1 MLNKRGHRNS
11 LCNFFPKNHR
21 GQGLST
27 NTIILLILGIVILI
41 VLILGFTI
49 GWEKIAPFL
58 SRNNVNTIVNSCEA
72 ACATAGVYDFCSAP
86 RDLKSDTEK
95 LTSVTCFY
103 LSEKK
108 TIYGISKCES
118 ITCTSVLVDLEEG
131 ETLDSKCAGNEGKII
146 QGLVNNKLET
156 REC

>member
-1 MLNKRGHRNS
+1 MLNK
-11 LCNFFPKNHR
+11 K

-41 VLILGFTI
+41 VLILGFTM

-72 ACATAGVYDFCSAP
+72 ACVTGGTYDFCSAP

-95 LTSVTCFY
+95 LTSVTCFF
-103 LSEKK
+103 LSEKR
-108 TIYGISKCES
+108 TNYGIAKCES
-118 ITCTSVLVDLEEG
+118 ITCAPILVDVAEG
-131 ETLDSKCAGNEGKII
+131 ETLDSKCMGNEGQII
-146 QGLVNNKLET
+146 QALINNKLET
-156 REC
+156 KECE